1 MKDGVT
7 GIEYGPVQD
16 TALSERLLIVEYI
29 HTLASEAL
37 SPAPFPPS
45 HPSEKTVHATLRRL
59 AAVIAAG
66 GHVTPV
72 DALLHMLGERQ

>member
-29 HTLASEAL
+29 HTLADDAHRATLLDSAQQ
-37 SPAPFPPS
+37 P
-45 HPSEKTVHATLRRL
+45 THAILRRL

-72 DALLHMLGERQ
+72 DALLHMLGARQ

>member
-1 MKDGVT
+1 MKDYIA

-29 HTLASEAL
+29 HTLADDAHRATLHDSGQK
-37 SPAPFPPS
+37 P
-45 HPSEKTVHATLRRL
+45 THAILRRL
-59 AAVIAAG
+59 ATVVAAG

-72 DALLHMLGERQ
+72 DAMLHMLGARQ